1 MKDEQRFAELERRK
15 GESDRR
21 NGEKQ
26 AALNLGKRLVA
37 SKFPQ
42 LQSFNIGRKIS
53 YDLTQ
58 LQSKEDLA
66 ELDGLMM
73 ATDVTLDEVS

>member
-15 GESDRR
+15 RESDRR

-37 SKFPQ
+37 SKFPR

-58 LQSKEDLA
+58 LESKEDLA
-66 ELDGLMM
+66 ELDGLTMT
-73 ATDVTLDEVS
+73 TDVTLDEVS